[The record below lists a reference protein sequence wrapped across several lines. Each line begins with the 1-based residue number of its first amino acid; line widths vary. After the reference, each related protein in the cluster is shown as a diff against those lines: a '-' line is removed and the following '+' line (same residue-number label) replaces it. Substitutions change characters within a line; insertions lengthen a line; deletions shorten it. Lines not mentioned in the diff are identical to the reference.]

1 MAAGVPWRRAWV
13 VLAVVAVAVT
23 GVVVAVRAD
32 GFAAVDAT
40 VPRATRWFLHEPTG
54 RAVLVDGF
62 AGRSLA
68 RIEAAEEGEVLQ
80 LVQSASGAAIVDR
93 SAATV
98 RTIDGSAMRLGPEQ
112 TVPLVA
118 EARTVVGFGQPGVVA
133 VDPENS
139 EAVLVPPDA
148 EPVPFTVSEP
158 VSGDTRV
165 SPDGAIWTLADG
177 ALVRATS
184 NGTEVPIRG
193 LSGAQFS
200 LVGNDALV
208 LDADRAR
215 VRLGDGDWLP
225 LPGDA
230 DASEFVVQQPGPAA
244 DCGWIGADDSVFCVG
259 AGGIDADVDI
269 PGLDIEGSDLLAI
282 AGDVGVVVRPGIGR
296 IDRIDWRAGRLL
308 GGGDEVPSAPPGAN
322 FAVSATVDL
331 VWVDDVSGELV
342 WAIHPW
348 GFEAIAKNDA
358 RSPLLGESGDTIDTG
373 QSDGDGETTGGLGA
387 DVEQAQEVEPDNDGI
402 DDPPEAEDDQVTS
415 RFGVGVPIVVT
426 ANDFDPDGE
435 AIAVSAVT
443 NGARGE
449 VTITSA
455 STVLYSPELGVVGT
469 DQFEYTIVDGNGT
482 EDSATVTV
490 QLLPVDAPNQ
500 APVGTRDR
508 VETSRGT
515 RVTIDVLINDVD
527 PERDQLRVGSFVE
540 PVRGGTVG
548 FTEGPTG
555 LPALEYVPPPD
566 LTGSVRFQYVPI
578 DSFGAEGAPVDVL
591 VDISD
596 GEENRPPLARPD
608 ALRIRRGV
616 DGRLPVLANDVD
628 PDGDRLVL
636 DLVRRTVP
644 DGLDVR
650 PDGNDLV
657 ITVNPGAPDLM
668 VFEYTVTD
676 ERSEPVTGRVLVS
689 VIPDTDPNRPP
700 VANADTE
707 TAVVG
712 EPVLLDV
719 LRNDVDPDDDPITLV
734 SVDQPDEGAIGT
746 VTIRGSQIEYL
757 AGRVDAEE
765 AVFDR
770 FTYTITDGHTNIG
783 IGEVTV
789 RVLPERVKAPPFA
802 RDDAAT
808 TEVDKPV
815 VINVLR
821 NDGDPSGETPTLLG
835 DPGCAGGGTAT
846 VTPDAQVRF
855 VPPTGRVGS
864 FTCTYQVRNSQGLT
878 ARGSILVTVVAAPIV
893 NQSPV
898 VNDITRLVE
907 VDSSTTIDLLA
918 GASDPD
924 GDALRVSSITPAPEG
939 RTQSAGDS
947 VVYTAPSQPTTTVL
961 SFTVTDGQ
969 GGSTLGRVTI
979 RVLAAAPV
987 DEPPNAV
994 IDRRSVTGGGIAVPV
1009 SVLVNDTDPDGDASK
1024 LVVTDAVLDTSGA
1037 GTVSYDTTTVTITPR
1052 VDFVGDLVVTYEITD
1067 EDGLTDT
1074 AEVLLAVQPIP
1085 NRPPVAGDDA
1095 DSVVNGGTVVVP
1107 IAFNDEDP
1115 DGDPLSYR
1123 LVSGATSELGSAR
1136 LDASSLVFEA
1146 APGRAGMATIGYS
1159 VSDGEATANAVVR
1172 ITVLP
1177 CSAAPPSAPDVSL
1190 RTGYMQP
1197 IAIDLNEVAANGQIV
1212 DVGAPLNAPSG
1223 VYTPPAGENGNVSF
1237 SYTVR
1242 NSCRVQDTG
1251 VVVIDVNQD
1260 PVGTAREYP
1269 IGRNATL
1276 SIPVESLASDIEPLT
1291 ITEIP
1296 GAPEWI
1302 TIAGGGTSISVVP
1315 GGIAGR
1321 ADFTATVADPGGL
1334 RVSVPISITLVNLEP
1349 IANPDTFQ
1357 GTNAALILDVLAN
1370 DADPDPLDTITLQS
1384 VPATVTFA
1392 NGVTVALDVV
1402 GGDRIRLVPGAASG
1416 LATFTYT
1423 IVDSQGL
1430 PSQPATVTV
1439 SVNSPPSAPTVDIT
1453 VIADGS
1459 AQQFPVPATDPDGQ
1473 QLVLEVLDQP
1483 AQLQITVDG
1492 LNLTIVAGAGAQNN
1506 SYALRYRVTDPFGLT
1521 AEGVLN
1527 ISATPPPTTTP
1538 PPPPPPSTQPVEVTM
1553 EARDTATVTIP
1564 AVDPRGG
1571 VPVITIPDNP
1581 TPLDIEIDGLAVTID
1596 APRRAEGNTYVL
1608 TYVAT
1613 TPSGGV
1619 ASNSLTVTV
1628 LPD

>member
-13 VLAVVAVAVT
+13 VLAVVAVAVS

-62 AGRSLA
+62 VGRSLA
-68 RIEAAEEGEVLQ
+68 RIEVAEEGEVLQ
-80 LVQSASGAAIVDR
+80 VVQSASGAAIVDR

-98 RTIDGSAMRLGPEQ
+98 RSIDGSAMRLGPEQ
-112 TVPLVA
+112 SVPLVA
-118 EARTVVGFGQPGVVA
+118 EARTVVGFGQPGVVV

-139 EAVLVPPDA
+139 DAVLVPPDS

-158 VSGDTRV
+158 VSEDTRI

-208 LDADRAR
+208 LDSDRAR
-215 VRLGDGDWLP
+215 VRLGDGEWLS

-259 AGGIDADVDI
+259 EGGIDADVDI

-308 GGGDEVPSAPPGAN
+308 GGNDEVPSAPPGAS
-322 FAVSATVDL
+322 FALSASVDL
-331 VWVDDVSGELV
+331 VWVDDVRGELV

-358 RSPLLGESGDTIDTG
+358 SSPLLGESGDTIDTG
-373 QSDGDGETTGGLGA
+373 ESDGEGETTGGLGA
-387 DVEQAQEVEPDNDGI
+387 DVEQAQEVEPDGDGF

-455 STVLYSPELGVVGT
+455 STVLYSPEVGVVGT
-469 DQFEYTIVDGNGT
+469 DEFTYTIVDGNGT
-482 EDSATVTV
+482 EDSAKVTV
-490 QLLPVDAPNQ
+490 QLLAVDAPNQ

-508 VETSRGT
+508 VETSRGVP
-515 RVTIDVLINDVD
+515 VTIDVLINDVD
-527 PERDQLRVGSFVE
+527 PERDQLRVGSFTE
-540 PVRGGTVG
+540 PIRGGTVG
-548 FTEGPTG
+548 FTEGPTE
-555 LPALEYVPPPD
+555 LPALEYLPPPD
-566 LTGSVRFQYVPI
+566 LTGPVRFQYIPI

-591 VDISD
+591 VDVSD
-596 GEENRPPLARPD
+596 GIENRPPRARPD
-608 ALRIRRGV
+608 ALRIRRDV
-616 DGRLPVLANDVD
+616 EGRLPVLANDVD

-636 DLVRRTVP
+636 GLVRSSVP
-644 DGLDVR
+644 DGLEVR
-650 PDGNDLV
+650 PAGNELV
-657 ITVNPGAPDLM
+657 ITVKAGAPDLM
-668 VFEYTVTD
+668 VFDYTVSD
-676 ERSEPVTGRVLVS
+676 GVNEPVVGRVLVS

-719 LRNDVDPDDDPITLV
+719 LRNDSDPDRDPITLV
-734 SVDQPDEGAIGT
+734 SIDQPDEGAIGT
-746 VTIRGSQIEYL
+746 VSIRGNQIEYL
-757 AGRVDAEE
+757 AGRIDAEE

-770 FTYTITDGHTNIG
+770 FTYTITDGRTNVG

-789 RVLPERVKAPPFA
+789 RVLPERVKAPPFT

-808 TEVDKPV
+808 TEVDEAV
-815 VINVLR
+815 VIDVLR
-821 NDGDPSGETPTLLG
+821 NDGDPSGESPTLLG

-855 VPPTGRVGS
+855 VPPSGRIGS

-878 ARGSILVTVVAAPIV
+878 ARGSIVVSVVAAPIV

-898 VNDITRLVE
+898 VIDSTRSVE
-907 VDSSTTIDLLA
+907 VDTTITIDLLD
-918 GASDPD
+918 GATDPD
-924 GDALRVSSITPAPEG
+924 GDLLRVSSVTPAPEG
-939 RTQSAGDS
+939 RTQSSGDS
-947 VVYTAPSQPTTTVL
+947 VVYTAPSQATTTVL
-961 SFTVTDGQ
+961 SFTVTDGK
-969 GGSTLGRVTI
+969 GGSTLGRITI
-979 RVLAAAPV
+979 RVLAKPPA
-987 DEPPNAV
+987 DEPPNAA
-994 IDRRSVTGGGIAVPV
+994 IDRRSVTGGGVAVPV
-1009 SVLVNDTDPDGDASK
+1009 SVLLNDTDPDGDASL

-1037 GTVSYDTTTVTITPR
+1037 GTVTHDTTTVTITPR
-1052 VDFVGDLVVTYEITD
+1052 ADFVGDIVVTYEITD
-1067 EDGLTDT
+1067 EDGLTDS
-1074 AEVLLAVQPIP
+1074 AEVLLTVQQIP
-1085 NRPPVAGDDA
+1085 NRAPIARDDA

-1107 IAFNDEDP
+1107 IAFNDEDQ

-1123 LVSGATSELGSAR
+1123 LVSGATSDLGTAR

-1146 APGRAGMATIGYS
+1146 APGQAGTATIGYS
-1159 VSDGEATANAVVR
+1159 VSDGEDTANALVR

-1177 CSAAPPSAPDVSL
+1177 CSAAPPSAPDLAL

-1212 DVGAPLNAPSG
+1212 DVGAPLGAPSG
-1223 VYTPPAGENGNVSF
+1223 VYTPPAGENGNISF

-1242 NSCRVQDTG
+1242 NSCRIQDTG

-1260 PVGTAREYP
+1260 PIGTAREYP
-1269 IGRNATL
+1269 LGRNATL
-1276 SIPVESLASDIEPLT
+1276 SIPVDSLASDTEPLT

-1302 TIAGGGTSISVVP
+1302 TIAGGGTSIAVVP
-1315 GGIAGR
+1315 GGRAGR

-1334 RVSVPISITLVNLEP
+1334 SVSVPISITLVNLEP

-1357 GTNAALILDVLAN
+1357 GTNAALILDVLTN
-1370 DADPDPLDTITLQS
+1370 DSDPDPLDTIALQA

-1392 NGVTVALDVV
+1392 NGVTVPLEVV

-1416 LATFTYT
+1416 VATFTYT

-1439 SVNSPPSAPTVDIT
+1439 SVNSPPNAPTVDIT
-1453 VIADGS
+1453 VIADGTP
-1459 AQQFPVPATDPDGQ
+1459 QQFPVPATDPDGQ

-1492 LNLTIVAGAGAQNN
+1492 PNVVIVANNGAADNT
-1506 SYALRYRVTDPFGLT
+1506 YAVAYRVTDPVG
-1521 AEGVLN
+1521 ASAQGVLN
-1527 ISATPPPTTTP
+1527 IRVVRP
-1538 PPPPPPSTQPVEVTM
+1538 PPPIPSTQPVEVTM
-1553 EARDTATVTIP
+1553 VAGDTVTVDIP
-1564 AVDPRGG
+1564 ATDPDGG
-1571 VPVITIPDNP
+1571 FPTITIPDNL
-1581 TPLDIEIDGLAVTID
+1581 TPLDITIDGLRVTID
-1596 APRRAEGNTYVL
+1596 APRRAGGNPPYVL

-1613 TPSGGV
+1613 GAAGGV
-1619 ASNSLTVTV
+1619 ATNTLTVV
-1628 LPD
+1628 VQPAPQGG

>member
-1 MAAGVPWRRAWV
+1 VAAGVPWRRAWLL
-13 VLAVVAVAVT
+13 LAVVAVAVA
-23 GVVVAVRAD
+23 GVVVAVRAE

-62 AGRSLA
+62 SGRSLA
-68 RIEAAEEGEVLQ
+68 RIEGAEEGQVLQ
-80 LVQSASGAAIVDR
+80 VVQSASGVALVDR

-98 RTIDGSAMRLGPEQ
+98 RIIDGSAMRLGPEQ
-112 TVPLVA
+112 NVPLVT
-118 EARTVVGFGQPGVVA
+118 EPRTVIGFGQTGIVA
-133 VDPENS
+133 VDPATS

-148 EPVPFTVSEP
+148 EPVPFIVSQP
-158 VSGDTRV
+158 VSADTRI
-165 SPDGAIWTLADG
+165 SPDGAIWSLADG

-184 NGTEVPIRG
+184 NGTETPVRG
-193 LSGAQFS
+193 LGGAQFS
-200 LVGNDALV
+200 LVGNDALL
-208 LDADRAR
+208 LDTDRR
-215 VRLGDGDWLP
+215 RMRFGDGDWLA

-230 DASEFVVQQPGPAA
+230 DASEFVVQQAGPAA
-244 DCGWIGADDSVFCVG
+244 DCGWIGANDALFCVG
-259 AGGIDADVDI
+259 DSGVDATVDI

-282 AGDVGVVVRPGIGR
+282 AGDAGVVVRPGLGR

-308 GGGDEVPSAPPGAN
+308 GGRDEVPSAPPGADLV
-322 FAVSATVDL
+322 VSASVDL

-358 RSPLLGESGDTIDTG
+358 DSPLLGESGDTIDNG
-373 QSDGDGETTGGLGA
+373 QSNGEGEATGGLGA
-387 DVEQAQEVEPDNDGI
+387 DVEQAQEVEPDDNGI
-402 DDPPEAEDDQVTS
+402 DDPPEAADDQVTS

-449 VTITSA
+449 VTIVSA
-455 STVLYSPELGVVGT
+455 TTVMYSPQVGTVGT
-469 DQFEYTIVDGNGT
+469 DEFEYTIVDGNGT
-482 EDSATVTV
+482 EDTATVTV

-515 RVTIDVLINDVD
+515 PVIIDVLLNDVD

-540 PVRGGTVG
+540 PIRGGTVG
-548 FTEGPTG
+548 FTEGPTD
-555 LPALEYVPPPD
+555 LPALEYRPPPD
-566 LTGSVRFQYVPI
+566 LTGPVRFQYVPI
-578 DSFGAEGAPVDVL
+578 DSFGAEGSPVDVV
-591 VDISD
+591 VDIAAD
-596 GEENRPPLARPD
+596 DENRQPLARPD
-608 ALRIRRGV
+608 ALRIRRDV
-616 DGRLPVLANDVD
+616 PGRLPVLANDVD

-636 DLVRRTVP
+636 GLVRNSVP
-644 DGLDVR
+644 DGLEVE
-650 PDGNDLV
+650 PDGNELAIV
-657 ITVNPGAPDLM
+657 VRPGAPDLM
-668 VFEYTVTD
+668 TFEYTVSD
-676 ERSEPVTGRVLVS
+676 GRGEAVIGRVLVT
-689 VIPDTDPNRPP
+689 VIPDTEPNRPP

-719 LRNDVDPDDDPITLV
+719 LRNDSDPDEDPITLI
-734 SVDQPDEGAIGT
+734 SIDQPDEGAIGT
-746 VTIRGSQIEYL
+746 VTIRGRQIEYL
-757 AGRVDAEE
+757 AGRVDAED

-770 FTYTITDGHTNIG
+770 FTYTITDGRSNFG

-808 TEVDKPV
+808 TEVDEPV
-815 VINVLR
+815 VIDVLR
-821 NDGDPSGETPTLLG
+821 NDGDPSGESPTLLG

-846 VTPDAQVRF
+846 VTSDAQIRF
-855 VPPTGRVGS
+855 VPPAGRTGS
-864 FTCTYQVRNSQGLT
+864 FTCSYQVRNSQGLT
-878 ARGSILVTVVAAPIV
+878 ARASI
-893 NQSPV
+893 V
-898 VNDITRLVE
+898 VNVVPVPLINQPPTVNDSTRT
-907 VDSSTTIDLLA
+907 VDVDETITIDLLA
-918 GASDPD
+918 DASDPD
-924 GDALRVSSITPAPEG
+924 GDTLRVSSITPAPDG
-939 RTQSAGDS
+939 RTERAGDTI
-947 VVYTAPSQPTTTVL
+947 VYTAPSEPTTTIV
-961 SFTVTDGQ
+961 SFTVSDGQ
-969 GGSTLGRVTI
+969 GGTALGRITI
-979 RVLAAAPV
+979 RVLPKPPA
-987 DEPPNAV
+987 DEPPNAAT
-994 IDRRSVTGGGIAVPV
+994 DRRSITGGGIAVPV
-1009 SVLVNDTDPDGDASK
+1009 AVLGNDSDSDGDSTK
-1024 LVVTDAVLDTSGA
+1024 LVVTHAELVTTGA
-1037 GTVSYDTTTVTITPR
+1037 ATVSYDAGTVTITPR
-1052 VDFVGDLVVTYEITD
+1052 ADFVGDIVVTYEITD

-1074 AEVLLAVQPIP
+1074 AEVLLTVQPIP
-1085 NRPPVAGDDA
+1085 NRAPIARDDA
-1095 DSVVNGGTVVVP
+1095 DSVVNGGTIVVP

-1115 DGDPLSYR
+1115 DGDALTYR
-1123 LVSGATSELGSAR
+1123 LVSGATSDLGVAR
-1136 LDASSLVFEA
+1136 LDASSLVFDAE
-1146 APGRAGMATIGYS
+1146 PGQAGTATIGYS
-1159 VSDGEATANAVVR
+1159 VSDGQLSESALVR

-1197 IAIDLNEVAANGQIV
+1197 IAIDLAEYAANGQIV
-1212 DVGAPLNAPSG
+1212 EVGPPLNGPSG
-1223 VYTPPAGENGNVSF
+1223 IYNPPAGENGNVSF

-1242 NSCRVQDTG
+1242 NSCRIQDSG

-1276 SIPVESLASDIEPLT
+1276 SIQVEALATDLEPLT
-1291 ITEIP
+1291 IIEIP

-1302 TIAGGGTSISVVP
+1302 TIAGGGTSLAVVP
-1315 GGIAGR
+1315 GGRAGR
-1321 ADFTATVADPGGL
+1321 ADFTAIVVDPGGL
-1334 RVSVPISITLVNLEP
+1334 SVSVPVSVTLVNLEP

-1357 GTNAALILDVLAN
+1357 GTNSALLLDILAN
-1370 DADPDPLDTITLQS
+1370 DSDPDPADTVALQS
-1384 VPATVTFA
+1384 VPAAVTFA
-1392 NGVTVALDVV
+1392 NGVTVPLEVV

-1439 SVNSPPSAPTVDIT
+1439 SVNSPPIAPTVDIT
-1453 VIADGS
+1453 VVADGTP
-1459 AQQFPVPATDPDGQ
+1459 QQFPVLATDPDGQ
-1473 QLVLEVLDQP
+1473 QLVLEVLDQA

-1492 LNLTIVAGAGAQNN
+1492 LNLTIVAGNGAIQN
-1506 SYALRYRVTDPFGLT
+1506 SFALRYRVTDPFGLS

-1527 ISATPPPTTTP
+1527 INAIPPTTTT
-1538 PPPPPPSTQPVEVTM
+1538 PPPPSTQPVEVTM
-1553 EARDTATVTIP
+1553 QANDATTVTIP
-1564 AVDPRGG
+1564 AADPQGG

-1581 TPLDIEIDGLAVTID
+1581 TPLDITIDGLDVTID
-1596 APRRAEGNTYVL
+1596 APRRAGGNTYEL

-1619 ASNSLTVTV
+1619 ATNTLTVTV
-1628 LPD
+1628 QQNN